1 MGGANRPI
9 AANRFGKPHSLGQ
22 FVDSGRPTTAF
33 RLHHY
38 FVQLAG
44 LDQMSQRPVDITPAF
59 DVFLERPFYISPGHF
74 APAISNP
81 SDHFGTHLS
90 ELQGNDHMLRDT
102 SAEGFC

>member
-59 DVFLERPFYISPGHF
+59 DVFLERPFYISLGHF
-74 APAISNP
+74 APRSRTLLTISGHMSANSRGTTCLLYTSP
-81 SDHFGTHLS
+81 SP
-90 ELQGNDHMLRDT
+90 RD
-102 SAEGFC
+102 